1 MVVCSYTKRS
11 RGNIEMDEARA
22 GLHSAAC
29 ATDSHDACAH
39 KLNQGYVVPHQQ
51 LNFRGTILCQCQ
63 CHSRCPL
70 AQRGR
75 VSELTWLNSCTCA
88 GAAHRRS
95 EDTRHRSAQAP
106 SGNQKSRTGV
116 DDAIAAVRAQSAGKN
131 KAEITQLLKNE
142 LNERGIELSE
152 PLIRSA
158 AGIIA
163 HPGGPSGKIRMLR
176 FGLRA
181 LTDMGT
187 QMGQIS
193 KLFEEADIVQDTTA
207 APYLFMPDQA
217 SGWVDVVVSDEGEAL
232 LRSRGEGRMRDQAGR
247 DMVPVRLE
255 SGSPDAPGPAVD
267 VYVEGNRVGT
277 LAHDDAARYLPAI
290 SAAREHRGSLQTFG
304 MLAAQHQQL
313 TLRIPAAGTQN
324 RS

>member
-1 MVVCSYTKRS
+1 
-11 RGNIEMDEARA
+11 
-22 GLHSAAC
+22 
-29 ATDSHDACAH
+29 
-39 KLNQGYVVPHQQ
+39 
-51 LNFRGTILCQCQ
+51 
-63 CHSRCPL
+63 
-70 AQRGR
+70 
-75 VSELTWLNSCTCA
+75 
-88 GAAHRRS
+88 
-95 EDTRHRSAQAP
+95 
-106 SGNQKSRTGV
+106 
-116 DDAIAAVRAQSAGKN
+116 
-131 KAEITQLLKNE
+131 
-142 LNERGIELSE
+142 
-152 PLIRSA
+152 
-158 AGIIA
+158 
-163 HPGGPSGKIRMLR
+163 MLR